1 MADEDFTKEAALKMS
16 IGHLIA
22 VWDIFSNRLSG
33 TDFLNSL
40 SEGEK
45 GAIWALED
53 LFERT
58 LLENGVSG
66 RPASEWDRLVQAAKL
81 NTRTLPVDY
90 LGVTAPPKT
99 G

>member
-1 MADEDFTKEAALKMS
+1 MANIDLTKEAKLRMS

-22 VWDIFSNRLSG
+22 AWDIFSNKLSG

-40 SEGEK
+40 SEEEK
-45 GAIWALED
+45 RAIWALED

-66 RPASEWDRLVQAAKL
+66 RPEPEWDRLVQAAKAYV
-81 NTRTLPVDY
+81 RAIPVDY
-90 LGVTAPPKT
+90 LGGTAPPKT
-99 G
+99 D

>member
-1 MADEDFTKEAALKMS
+1 MANRDLTKEAKLKMS
-16 IGHLIA
+16 VGHLIA
-22 VWDIFSNRLSG
+22 AWDIFSNKLSG

-40 SEGEK
+40 SEDEK
-45 GAIWALED
+45 RAIWALED

-66 RPASEWDRLVQAAKL
+66 RPAPEWDRLVQAAKL
-81 NTRTLPVDY
+81 HVRTLPVDF
-90 LGVTAPPKT
+90 LGLTAPPKT